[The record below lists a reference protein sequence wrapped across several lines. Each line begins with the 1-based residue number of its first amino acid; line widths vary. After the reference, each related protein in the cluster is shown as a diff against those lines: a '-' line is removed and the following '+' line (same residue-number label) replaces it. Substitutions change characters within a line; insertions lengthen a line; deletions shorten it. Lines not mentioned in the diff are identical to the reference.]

1 MPNIAQVL
9 KAEIARIAKHE
20 SKVAVSQPKKSSIAN
35 KKAMVDIKRRL
46 AQIEKSLGAIQKTMK
61 SCCSDQAPVPEPTG
75 VKAWLTGKGIKS
87 LRKKMRVSQ
96 AAFGKL
102 VGASMAAV
110 LRWEKQA
117 GKLTFRG
124 DTLAKIVAL
133 RGVGVQEAQKRLA
146 AMGKRRV

>member
-1 MPNIAQVL
+1 MPNVAQVL

-20 SKVAVSQPKKSSIAN
+20 AKVAVAPPKKTSIAN
-35 KKAMVDIKRRL
+35 TKALVGIKRRL
-46 AQIEKSLGAIQKTMK
+46 AQIEKSLGAIQKTLNA
-61 SCCSDQAPVPEPTG
+61 CCSGQTPVPESTG

-110 LRWEKQA
+110 LRWEKQV

-133 RGVGVQEAQKRLA
+133 RGVGVQESQRRLA
-146 AMGKRRV
+146 AMGKRRK